1 MRSCKIFLTFF
12 SIAALLVVGCS
23 GKKEPAAKSQPA
35 AKVLAKVNGTSIT
48 EDDLRLSIRTAH
60 GTAPESEKLR
70 ALDDVIQAELLYQEG
85 LRLGLD
91 KDPGYL
97 KEIAKMEKQL
107 ANMKRAEITRRFY
120 NTQIASRVEITNQE
134 AQEYF
139 NKNVDQIKTELH
151 LGMIGF
157 SNKEDAEAALKRIRS
172 GERFK
177 EVAEANAPK
186 GMPAGQRPPWDMGFV
201 TWGQIPDE
209 FGSAVY
215 KLKPGE
221 VSDVV
226 SSKRT
231 GFHIF
236 TLLESRK
243 NSKVEFGNVAGLIMA
258 RLRDKKIMESFE
270 NYVAKLKKDAKIEKS

>member
-1 MRSCKIFLTFF
+1 ML
-12 SIAALLVVGCS
+12 AALLWGCTAKQEVA
-23 GKKEPAAKSQPA
+23 GKPEKES
-35 AKVLAKVNGTSIT
+35 KVIAKVNGTPIT
-48 EDDLRLSIRTAH
+48 EEDLTFRQQGAH
-60 GTAPESEKLR
+60 GGKGASQQKT
-70 ALDDVIQAELLYQEG
+70 LDDVITEEILYQQG
-85 LRLGLD
+85 LKVGLD
-91 KDPGYL
+91 KDPGY
-97 KEIAKMEKQL
+97 KAQIARMERQL
-107 ANMKRAEITRRFY
+107 ANFKRAEITRRFY

-134 AQEYF
+134 AQEYY
-139 NKNVDQIKTELH
+139 NKNVDQIQTELH

-172 GERFK
+172 GEPFK
-177 EVAEANAPK
+177 EVAAANASK

-209 FGSAVY
+209 FGPTVY

-221 VSDVV
+221 VSDIV

-231 GFHIF
+231 GFHFF

-243 NSKVEFGNVAGLIMA
+243 NSKVEFGNFSGLIMA

-270 NYVAKLKKDAKIEKS
+270 NYVAKLKKDAKIEKF

>member
-1 MRSCKIFLTFF
+1 MRNCRIFLIL
-12 SIAALLVVGCS
+12 SAIAVLGVFGCS
-23 GKKEPAAKSQPA
+23 GKKEPAAKPQPT
-35 AKVLAKVNGTSIT
+35 AKVLAKVNGTPIT
-48 EDDLRLSIRTAH
+48 EDDLRMSVRTAH
-60 GTAPESEKLR
+60 GMVPEGEKLR

-107 ANMKRAEITRRFY
+107 ANMKRAEITRRLY

-134 AQEYF
+134 AQEYYS
-139 NKNVDQIKTELH
+139 KNDDQIQTELH
-151 LGMIGF
+151 LGMIKF
-157 SNKEDAEAALKRIRS
+157 ANKEDAEAALKKIRS
-172 GERFK
+172 GEPFK
-177 EVAEANAPK
+177 KMAEANLPQ
-186 GMPAGQRPPWDMGFV
+186 GMPAGHRSPWDLGFV
-201 TWGQIPDE
+201 TWGQIPEE
-209 FGSAVY
+209 FWPAVH

-236 TLLESRK
+236 TLLERRK
-243 NSKVEFGNVAGLIMA
+243 NSKMEFGQVSGLIMT
-258 RLRDKKIMESFE
+258 RLRDRKIMESFE
-270 NYVAKLKKDAKIEKS
+270 NYIAKLKKDAKIEKF